1 MIKQLMISGSNKHP
15 NIDDDWMTSIFLDIT
30 KVYTKEELIKV
41 ACDNNYRYAS
51 FSLWVYEGEDYND
64 LSKPRQLVNGMIA
77 YDMLFHP
84 WDTDGI
90 ELIVG
95 SSVKTLNNDFYSE
108 WHKEIAMEAGML
120 GGCEAYNEVMGY

>member
-1 MIKQLMISGSNKHP
+1 
-15 NIDDDWMTSIFLDIT
+15 
-30 KVYTKEELIKV
+30 
-41 ACDNNYRYAS
+41 
-51 FSLWVYEGEDYND
+51 
-64 LSKPRQLVNGMIA
+64 MIA